1 MTPIYQTSTYVQEAP
16 GKNKG
21 FEYARSQNP
30 TRKALEEAGSLSRNR
45 AVGIAVGGGQTLE
58 QALAGKESVA
68 EGVATTRSALALA
81 TRHGIEMPI
90 VQTVHRVLFEG
101 LPVREV
107 ISDLMSRELRTEVDA

>member
-1 MTPIYQTSTYVQEAP
+1 M
-16 GKNKG
+16 
-21 FEYARSQNP
+21 
-30 TRKALEEAGSLSRNR
+30 
-45 AVGIAVGGGQTLE
+45 
-58 QALAGKESVA
+58 A